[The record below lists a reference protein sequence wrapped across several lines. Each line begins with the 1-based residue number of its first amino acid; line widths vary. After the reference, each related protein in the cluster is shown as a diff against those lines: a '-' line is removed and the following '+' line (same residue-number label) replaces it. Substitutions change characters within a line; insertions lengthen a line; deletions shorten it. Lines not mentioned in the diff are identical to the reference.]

1 LIRMRISAK
10 PQRAGRRAVD
20 RVKVGAIVYRGGD
33 AICLYCMVCRPPLD
47 QQQRSPTVSPIS
59 DPKQFIQGVISEF
72 IETSE
77 LNNMNN
83 PAGDKAWDD
92 ALVGYAGG
100 ADPIWQ
106 QYKEYVGPFHW
117 TPWEVFNQHRPKAQ
131 AAPQELTVISW
142 VLPQRDMVR
151 KANRAQRKFPAD
163 EWARIRVW
171 GENFNAALRTHV
183 AERLEAAGHPAI
195 APMLVPNWAI
205 VRSERFSYASSW
217 SERHAA
223 HAAGL
228 GTFGLCDGLITARG
242 KAMRAGSVIAMID
255 VDPTPRPYAD
265 HRAYCLFFAEG
276 TCGKCIDRCPARAI
290 TEAGHD
296 KEKCRRHLVRSRE
309 HVKKAYNFT
318 GYGCGLCQ
326 VGVPCESGIPVKA
339 AREALE
345 RGELPP
351 PPPPLA

>member
-1 LIRMRISAK
+1 MENETRIS
-10 PQRAGRRAVD
+10 
-20 RVKVGAIVYRGGD
+20 GD
-33 AICLYCMVCRPPLD
+33 QIGEWIRHFIAD
-47 QQQRSPTVSPIS
+47 SPHNTMQNRDA
-59 DPKQFIQGVISEF
+59 DP
-72 IETSE
+72 
-77 LNNMNN
+77 
-83 PAGDKAWDD
+83 AWDSV
-92 ALVGYAGG
+92 LVGFASG

-106 QYKEYVGPFHW
+106 QYKEYVGAFHW
-117 TPWEVFNQHRPKAQ
+117 TPWEIFQQHCPGEP
-131 AAPQELTVISW
+131 AAAGELCVISW
-142 VLPQRDMVR
+142 VLPQRDSVR
-151 KANRAQRKFPAD
+151 KANRRARTYPAE
-163 EWARIRVW
+163 EWARIRVY
-171 GENFNAALRTHV
+171 GEEFNVALRRHV
-183 AERLEAAGHPAI
+183 VQRLKEAGHAAI
-195 APMLVPNWAI
+195 APMLAPNWT
-205 VRSERFSYASSW
+205 VVKSQQFSYASSW

-228 GTFGLCDGLITARG
+228 GTFGLCDGLITAKG
-242 KAMRAGSVIAMID
+242 KAMRLGSVVAKISLPA
-255 VDPTPRPYAD
+255 TPRPYAD

-296 KEKCRRHLVRSRE
+296 KEKCRQHLARSRE
-309 HVKKAYNFT
+309 YVKKTYHFE